1 MAKESIG
8 TVACPAC
15 SEQAEVRTQKN
26 GRAYVLCNDPMC
38 GFQGFT
44 RSAHADLKLRAKMT
58 PSANKENSPAPAA
71 PQPPPQ
77 PQPQPPKR
85 KGFFDDLANL

>member
-8 TVACPAC
+8 TVACQAC
-15 SEQAEVRTQKN
+15 GEQAEVRIQKN

-44 RSAHADLKLRAKMT
+44 RSAHADQKLRAKMT
-58 PSANKENSPAPAA
+58 PSANKENSPAPDPAPQPA
-71 PQPPPQ
+71 PQPP
-77 PQPQPPKR
+77 KK
-85 KGFFDDLANL
+85 KGFLDDLAF